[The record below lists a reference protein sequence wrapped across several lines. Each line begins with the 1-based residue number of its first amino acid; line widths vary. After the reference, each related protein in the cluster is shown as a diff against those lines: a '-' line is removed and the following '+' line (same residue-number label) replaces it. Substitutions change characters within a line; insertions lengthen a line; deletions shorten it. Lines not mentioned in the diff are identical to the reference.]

1 MQNPLP
7 AISRRAWAIVVL
19 CGFAGMFFYM
29 DRATLSVLKTTLK
42 GELGWTD
49 TDYGWLVTTFMLFY
63 TGCYFVSGRWLDR
76 WGTRLMMPVFIGLM
90 SAATLLSGLARSLG
104 EMAACRALLGIAEAG
119 VMPAIMVA
127 IFHWVPVHRRGL
139 ASTIKEPLYV
149 AGQILATPLAVWF
162 TQRSSWHMAF
172 FVPGAAG
179 LVVALMWWSTDV
191 SPGVA
196 SAAPARPSSTPPVSY
211 GDILRRRELWGVI
224 AARCVSDPLW
234 FFLIYWEPGFLQERL
249 GLSLGA
255 LGKVGWIPTAV
266 ATTAL
271 LIFGAGSDWLVTR
284 CGWTPARSRRIILQS
299 LACLGPLV
307 LALHFVH
314 NTTLAIVLL
323 CVVRVMAVTWL
334 NFTNI
339 FMADLVPRAM
349 IGSAVAL
356 MSAVGACTG
365 MLCNAIVGPV
375 VTAAGYGVIFAVGAC
390 LHPIAAL
397 ILWRVYGQSARSVAA
412 PVSAIPLKDSA
423 PAART

>member
-1 MQNPLP
+1 MDNPLP

-19 CGFAGMFFYM
+19 CGFAGMFFYL
-29 DRATLSVLKTTLK
+29 DRGTLSVLKTTLK
-42 GELGWTD
+42 ADLGWSD
-49 TDYGWLVTTFMLFY
+49 TDYGWLVTTFMMFY

-76 WGTRLMMPVFIGLM
+76 WGTHIMMPLFIGLM
-90 SAATLLSGLARSLG
+90 SAATVLSGLARSLG

-149 AGQILATPLAVWF
+149 AGQVLATPLAVWF
-162 TQRSSWHMAF
+162 TQRASWHAAF
-172 FVPGAAG
+172 FVPGVAG
-179 LVVALMWWSTDV
+179 LVVALMWWWTDAPKAREV
-191 SPGVA
+191 NLPGDLRGE
-196 SAAPARPSSTPPVSY
+196 PAVQYR
-211 GDILRRRELWGVI
+211 DILCRRELWGVI

-255 LGKVGWIPTAV
+255 LGRVGWIPTAV
-266 ATTAL
+266 ATAAL

-284 CGWTPARSRRIILQS
+284 CGWTPARSRRTILQT

-323 CVVRVMAVTWL
+323 CLVRVMAVTWL

-339 FMADLVPRAM
+339 FMADLVPRNM

-365 MLCNAIVGPV
+365 LACNAIVGPV
-375 VTAAGYGVIFAVGAC
+375 VTTAGYGAIFAVGAC

-397 ILWRVYGQSARSVAA
+397 ILWRVYGRSAGAEAATVNARAVDVAPTA
-412 PVSAIPLKDSA
+412 S
-423 PAART
+423 T